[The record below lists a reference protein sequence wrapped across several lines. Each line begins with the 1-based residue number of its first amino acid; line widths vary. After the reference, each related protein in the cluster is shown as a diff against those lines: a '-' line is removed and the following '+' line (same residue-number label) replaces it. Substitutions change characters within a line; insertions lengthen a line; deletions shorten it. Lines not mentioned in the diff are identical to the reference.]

1 MRFLAGKS
9 LRLTKRE
16 DIRRVFTKGR
26 RLADAR
32 LTLWGIPTPAAVE
45 GRGESVARPA
55 DAGESTAASEAASG
69 KSGAPGTDSV
79 SPDSKAGNLP
89 RIGVA
94 VSKVHGNAVRRNRVK
109 RICREAGRLVR
120 PQLPTGWDF
129 MIVPRAGVRLE
140 MRGIQDSLESLARR
154 LASGGGREARP

>member
-32 LTLWGIPTPAAVE
+32 LTLWGIPTPAA
-45 GRGESVARPA
+45 GGSRGAGVAGPT
-55 DAGESTAASEAASG
+55 DAQRATAACDAPSG
-69 KSGAPGTDSV
+69 KSGIAGAESAAPGG
-79 SPDSKAGNLP
+79 KAGNLP

-140 MRGIQDSLESLARR
+140 MRAIQDSLESLARR